1 MDVVSIINEKLKVW
15 KIPLFISDIRPRP
28 YREAKKKKKGL
39 LARIFGTTEEIDV
52 DSDDVIF
59 EGEDVLEEMFED
71 D

>member
-1 MDVVSIINEKLKVW
+1 M
-15 KIPLFISDIRPRP
+15 FISDIRPRP